1 MCGEH
6 STFEWG
12 QHKPTCNALSPI
24 CAGDGEHSLPHYG
37 AEELWG
43 VHQQHPISRQE
54 RVQHPTHPQC
64 QQVHQQS
71 PLGDIL
77 VVSSFGI
84 TMVSRYEFYSF
95 KIVFSPLPFVWINMT
110 KLDLVLEF
118 SIQPPLMV
126 RVTWPIDH
134 LWTCL
139 APPPCDF
146 DWCNK
151 AFSKLALFRRPWW
164 RAWQKDWQMSSYLP
178 SLAPCPCI
186 HSAYPS
192 IYVDKYFWVRS
203 SNHSASLVFAQ
214 PSSDKFNQQ
223 TNKHMYVDWV

>member
-1 MCGEH
+1 
-6 STFEWG
+6 
-12 QHKPTCNALSPI
+12 
-24 CAGDGEHSLPHYG
+24 
-37 AEELWG
+37 
-43 VHQQHPISRQE
+43 
-54 RVQHPTHPQC
+54 
-64 QQVHQQS
+64 
-71 PLGDIL
+71 
-77 VVSSFGI
+77 
-84 TMVSRYEFYSF
+84 MVSRYKFYSF

-110 KLDLVLEF
+110 KLDLVLEL

-126 RVTWPIDH
+126 WVTWPIDH

-139 APPPCDF
+139 APPPFDF

-214 PSSDKFNQQ
+214 PLIRWAFHLYSGLTIPVPAAHFTPTRPSVGRYATWGARPARGNLIMILEALDMND
-223 TNKHMYVDWV
+223 TIG